1 MAKFAIVVDLET
13 TGLNGERDRIIEI
26 GAIKFDLASGVVVD
40 QFQSFSNP
48 SSQDL
53 LGDGQFLSLDPII
66 VELTGITDEML
77 VGAPGNKDVVNRFFE
92 FAQDLDIWAYNSNF
106 DSKFLNCHTQT
117 HKQLQDV
124 LLIARRAFPDLVNHR
139 LGTVAAH
146 LNLSIDGA
154 HRAIADCIMAKEV
167 LLHGMRA
174 INTRQGI

>member
-1 MAKFAIVVDLET
+1 MADYAIVVDLET

-26 GAIKFDLASGVVVD
+26 GAIKFDLSTGEVVD

-77 VGAPGNKDVVNRFFE
+77 VGAPSNRDVVSSFFE
-92 FAQDLDIWAYNSNF
+92 FAQNLEIWAYNSNF
-106 DSKFLNCHTQT
+106 DSKFLNCHTQS
-117 HKQLQDV
+117 HRQLQDV
-124 LLIARRAFPDLVNHR
+124 LVISRRAFPDLVNHR
-139 LGTVAAH
+139 LGTVATH
-146 LNLSIDGA
+146 LNLSIEGA
-154 HRAIADCIMAKEV
+154 HRAIADCIIAKEV

-174 INTRQGI
+174 INNRQGI

>member
-1 MAKFAIVVDLET
+1 MANYAIVVDLET
-13 TGLNGERDRIIEI
+13 TGLNGERDKIIEI
-26 GAIKFDLASGVVVD
+26 GAIKFDLSSGVVVD

-53 LGDGQFLSLDPII
+53 FGEFQFLGLDPVV
-66 VELTGITDEML
+66 VELTGISNEML
-77 VGAPGNKDVVNRFFE
+77 VGAPSNREVVDSFFE
-92 FAQDLDIWAYNSNF
+92 FAQDMEIWAYNSNF
-106 DSKFLNCHTQT
+106 DSKFLNCHTQV
-117 HKQLQDV
+117 HRQLQDV
-124 LLIARRAFPDLVNHR
+124 LVVARKAFPDLVNHR

-167 LLHGMRA
+167 LLHGMRL